1 MRASESPEPSA
12 LRPDRYAAVSR
23 VLLSVLFL
31 NLLVAAAKIVFG
43 YASGAISILSDGF
56 HSLTDAA
63 SNVAGLIGVYAARQ
77 PPDED
82 HPYGHRKYE
91 TVAAAAVTVF
101 LALLVIEV
109 LRNAFNHL
117 TGRSEPHTISTA
129 SFVVMLVTVGVN
141 LAVVAYESR
150 AAARLGSEVLLADAM
165 QTRGDVWSSL
175 TVIGALVGA
184 RLGVPIL
191 DPLAALVVAGFIG
204 YAGFQ
209 VARATTGI
217 LSDRIVISD
226 ADLHRVVM
234 SVPGVIGCE
243 KIRTRGSADHVF
255 LDLHVWMPPDMR
267 LTEAHALSHV
277 VKDRLMARY
286 PQIADAVIHIEPPP
300 PHRERLRRVRAMSR
314 ETFDEYELRKTSE
327 ARSADISPLVTERDQ
342 AGDAFAVIG
351 NAWSRSMFGGLF
363 YVSPPANSPMSR
375 RPISSSCNRARATRS
390 RTTLPRSAAAS
401 WTSMSSTKGCRAW
414 RWTGSSPA
422 RARSRTAASSFR
434 SGGPSWWR
442 CARRWTCR
450 GTRSRSSRR
459 STASRSTRG

>member
-1 MRASESPEPSA
+1 VRPIESPVPSA
-12 LRPDRYAAVSR
+12 PHPDRYAAVSR
-23 VLLSVLFL
+23 VLLSVLVL

-63 SNVAGLIGVYAARQ
+63 SNVAGLVGVRAARQ
-77 PPDED
+77 PPDQD

-101 LALLVIEV
+101 LLLLVIEV
-109 LRNAFNHL
+109 IRNAFNTL
-117 TGRSEPHTISTA
+117 TGRAEPHVITTA
-129 SFVVMLVTVGVN
+129 SFVVMLVTVAVN

-150 AAARLGSEVLLADAM
+150 AAERLGSEVLLADAM

-184 RLGVPIL
+184 RLGLPIL

-204 YAGFQ
+204 YAGYQ

-226 ADLHRVVM
+226 ADLERVVM
-234 SVPGVIGCE
+234 SVPGILGCE

-267 LTEAHALSHV
+267 LHEAHDLSHV

-300 PHRERLRRVRAMSR
+300 PERRVQKDPPYTGRPGP
-314 ETFDEYELRKTSE
+314 FGPG
-327 ARSADISPLVTERDQ
+327 IS
-342 AGDAFAVIG
+342 
-351 NAWSRSMFGGLF
+351 
-363 YVSPPANSPMSR
+363 
-375 RPISSSCNRARATRS
+375 
-390 RTTLPRSAAAS
+390 
-401 WTSMSSTKGCRAW
+401 
-414 RWTGSSPA
+414 
-422 RARSRTAASSFR
+422 
-434 SGGPSWWR
+434 
-442 CARRWTCR
+442 
-450 GTRSRSSRR
+450 
-459 STASRSTRG
+459 